1 MAIVTSEV
9 TMDCSHRWCILR
21 RDEPI
26 GKPIMTLSRL
36 CALFLLGACAITGI
50 PEAFAAAPAPWEMS
64 FQPAATPVMRDL
76 TNLHDGVLIVI
87 TLITLFVL
95 VLLAIV
101 VVKFRASVNPV
112 PSRRTHNTLIE
123 VVWTIVPVII
133 LVGISIPSFRLLYEE
148 DVVPKADFT
157 IKATGHQWYWSYEY
171 PDHGK
176 FGFDATIVPTDKLKP
191 GDHRLLEVDNRI
203 VVPVNA
209 TVEILTT
216 ADDVIH
222 SWAIPAFGVKIDA
235 VPGKV
240 NHSWFKVEREG
251 VYYGQ
256 CSELCGTN
264 HALMPIAV
272 EVVSEQKFKE
282 WVAAAKK
289 KFAANPGD
297 ERPVVASAAER
308 Q

>member
-1 MAIVTSEV
+1 M
-9 TMDCSHRWCILR
+9 
-21 RDEPI
+21 
-26 GKPIMTLSRL
+26 
-36 CALFLLGACAITGI
+36 
-50 PEAFAAAPAPWEMS
+50 
-64 FQPAATPVMRDL
+64 
-76 TNLHDGVLIVI
+76 
-87 TLITLFVL
+87 
-95 VLLAIV
+95 
-101 VVKFRASVNPV
+101 
-112 PSRRTHNTLIE
+112 
-123 VVWTIVPVII
+123 
-133 LVGISIPSFRLLYEE
+133 
-148 DVVPKADFT
+148 
-157 IKATGHQWYWSYEY
+157 
-171 PDHGK
+171 
-176 FGFDATIVPTDKLKP
+176 
-191 GDHRLLEVDNRI
+191 
-203 VVPVNA
+203 PVNA

>member
-1 MAIVTSEV
+1 
-9 TMDCSHRWCILR
+9 MDWFRRWCILR

-26 GKPIMTLSRL
+26 GTPIMILLRL
-36 CALFLLGACAITGI
+36 CALLLLAGGALAGIT
-50 PEAFAAAPAPWEMS
+50 AAHAAAPAPWEMGL
-64 FQPAATPVMRDL
+64 QPAATPVMRDL
-76 TNLHDGVLIVI
+76 DSLHTFLLAII
-87 TLITLFVL
+87 TVITLFVL
-95 VLLAIV
+95 LLLGIV
-101 VVKFRASVNPV
+101 IVKFRASKNPT
-112 PSRRTHNTLIE
+112 PSRSTHNTLVE
-123 VVWTIVPVII
+123 VVWTVIPVII
-133 LVGISIPSFRLLYEE
+133 LVIIAIPSFRLLYHE

-157 IKATGHQWYWSYEY
+157 IKAIGHQWYWSYEY

-176 FGFDATIVPTDKLKP
+176 FAFDATIVPDDKLKP
-191 GDHRLLEVDNRI
+191 GDKRLLEVDNRI

-209 TVEILTT
+209 TVELLVT

-235 VPGKV
+235 IPGKV

-272 EVVSEQKFKE
+272 EVVSQQKFDQ
-282 WVAAAKK
+282 WVADARR
-289 KFAANPGD
+289 KFAANGD
-297 ERPVVASAAER
+297 EPRIVASAAER